1 MMTCRELTEFLEHY
15 LAGELPAPVLRV
27 FDHHLTL
34 CVNCVR
40 YVSQYRD
47 TIAAGRSAFADL
59 DVPVP
64 DDVPDDLVAAIL
76 AARLRSGNPEPK
88 TASKR
93 VEDFAD
99 ETRDSTGDVLRH
111 GHRPHRADAG

>member
-27 FDHHLTL
+27 FDHHLAL

-47 TIAAGRSAFADL
+47 TIASGRRAFADL

-64 DDVPDDLVAAIL
+64 RRKTKWCSQQCHAGLVNYYHI
-76 AARLRSGNPEPK
+76 
-88 TASKR
+88 
-93 VEDFAD
+93 
-99 ETRDSTGDVLRH
+99 
-111 GHRPHRADAG
+111 

>member
-47 TIAAGRSAFADL
+47 TIASGRSAFADL

-76 AARLRSGNPEPK
+76 AAR
-88 TASKR
+88 
-93 VEDFAD
+93 
-99 ETRDSTGDVLRH
+99 
-111 GHRPHRADAG
+111 